1 MLLLYSRRMA
11 HRILFLL
18 LLLDA
23 AVVSAEDARLRPLAD
38 HRASARQAFPAGV
51 SVPGDLRRHVES
63 MLVVSATFRAQC
75 RRIAE
80 APSLRVVIR
89 VDPALVDRSYRARTW
104 FARAPSG
111 GIFARVHVS
120 LRLNPVEW
128 IAHEFEHVIEQLD
141 GVDLPALAAGHKGV
155 WLSTDKMFETI
166 RAIDAGRAV
175 AAEMERARRE
185 KGGPA
190 APELAPRRASDGGP

>member
-1 MLLLYSRRMA
+1 MA
-11 HRILFLL
+11 HRIVLL
-18 LLLDA
+18 LAAPLLLHT
-23 AVVSAEDARLRPLAD
+23 VVVAAEDARPRE
-38 HRASARQAFPAGV
+38 RQALPATV
-51 SVPGDLRRHVES
+51 SVPGDLQRHVES
-63 MLVVSATFRAQC
+63 MLALSATFRAQC
-75 RRIAE
+75 RRIGE
-80 APSLRVVIR
+80 APSLRVVVRI
-89 VDPALVDRSYRARTW
+89 DPTLVDRSYRAQTR

-111 GIFARVHVS
+111 DIFARVHVG

-141 GVDLPALAAGHKGV
+141 GVDLPALAAGRNGV

-185 KGGPA
+185 RREGGRDKFV
-190 APELAPRRASDGGP
+190 E